1 MTTLGTTRLAAV
13 ISAPR
18 RYLARCTRREQVS
31 LLAGSVLV
39 VLTVGWLLIWQPVF
53 AARSASEARLMSAQD
68 TLAQVNGLAAEL
80 AQLRSAAPA
89 ASVQASSTQ
98 SLPQV
103 LNTLA
108 AQMDIAIASLEPAA
122 DNQSAGVRF
131 DAVSMPLMLAWLA
144 ELESTAGIR
153 VEQLTL
159 TPTSANPPTVGDLI
173 NASLRVRSVAQ

>member
-1 MTTLGTTRLAAV
+1 MTRLGTTRLAAV
-13 ISAPR
+13 ISTPK

-39 VLTVGWLLIWQPVF
+39 VLTAGWLLIWQPVF
-53 AARSASEARLMSAQD
+53 SARSASQARLMSAQD
-68 TLAQVNGLAAEL
+68 TLAQVNGMAAEL
-80 AQLRSAAPA
+80 AQLRSAAPGV
-89 ASVQASSTQ
+89 SVQASSTQ
-98 SLPQV
+98 SLPQM

-108 AQMDIAIASLEPAA
+108 AQMGIAVASLEPAA

-131 DAVSMPLMLAWLA
+131 DAVSMSLLLAWLA

-159 TPTSANPPTVGDLI
+159 TPAGANQSSVGELI
-173 NASLRVRSVAQ
+173 NASLRIRSVAQ